1 MNAPTD
7 NLVVWVE
14 GGHAA
19 TLRHVDEAFELTYTP
34 QWQGSGGYAFSPHLP
49 LGEATRGAAVKNFFS
64 NLLPEGHALES
75 LSRAHQVSKHDV
87 FGILKKVGRDCAGA
101 LVLTEEGQVPDKPD
115 QAYQPVSALELNQRI
130 TEARAEEV
138 PLMFWKGKRRMSL
151 AGVQNKLG
159 VYLTLNE
166 GFELPIDAAPTS
178 HILKV
183 GDPKHE
189 DIAANEYFCMQ
200 LARSVGLAVPD
211 TLFKKLPE
219 PVLLVQR
226 YDRLWDVPVSG
237 GLRRIHQIDGCQAL
251 NLPPEQ
257 KYEEP
262 HYEYAPPGA
271 AVADL
276 VKLAQLCR
284 VPAGAQTILLN
295 WVLFNY
301 LIGNSDAHAKNIS
314 FMVNPLRPTQR
325 ALELEVGMSVA
336 PLYDLV
342 CGAVYGYHDMAQT
355 IGGESNFAVLDRSHW
370 AQLAKDCAVPEV
382 LLQRLT
388 AGLLKRMSAVLPKVA
403 AAVTAET
410 GAEVVQRIHALVA
423 AHCDRLQ
430 LNLVAKGWRSAN

>member
-1 MNAPTD
+1 MSTPTD
-7 NLVVWVE
+7 RLVIWVDGE
-14 GGHAA
+14 HAA
-19 TLRHVDEAFELTYTP
+19 TLRHVDEAFELSYTR
-34 QWQGSGGYAFSPHLP
+34 QWQSHGGYAFSPHIP
-49 LGEATRGAAVKNFFS
+49 LGETTRGVAIKHFFS

-101 LVLTEEGQVPDKPD
+101 LVLTEEGQAPDTPD

-130 TEARAEEV
+130 IEARAEDV
-138 PLMFWKGKRRMSL
+138 PLMFWRGKRRMSL

-159 VYLTLNE
+159 VYLTIDE

-237 GLRRIHQIDGCQAL
+237 RMRRIHQIDGCQAL
-251 NLPPEQ
+251 NLPPEH

-262 HYEYAPPGA
+262 HYEYASPGA
-271 AVADL
+271 SVADL
-276 VKLAQLCR
+276 VRLAQLCR
-284 VPAGAQTILLN
+284 IPASAQTTLLN

-314 FMVNPLRPTQR
+314 FLVNPLRQTHR
-325 ALELEVGMSVA
+325 VLELEVGMSVA

-355 IGGESNFAVLDRSHW
+355 IGGESNFAVLDCSHW
-370 AQLAKDCAVPEV
+370 AQLARDCAVPEV
-382 LLQRLT
+382 LLQRL
-388 AGLLKRMSAVLPKVA
+388 AANLLKRMSTALPKVA
-403 AAVTAET
+403 AAVATET
-410 GAEVVQRIHALVA
+410 GAALVPRVHALVA
-423 AHCDRLQ
+423 AHCDQLQ
-430 LNLVAKGWRSAN
+430 LHLAAKRGV